1 MRSIFSNIN
10 VSRQQT
16 GVSKNGAFVVFQE
29 LDRRRTFV
37 QVIPTMK
44 KTTIFSALLV
54 AFLMGLAQQATAQ
67 NNVQFKVTRDDPND
81 ICNLWVYL
89 DPFQMDAP
97 IQNIDGLSFNLGV
110 QAIGFVGN
118 RFGFD
123 YATRF
128 GLLTLGKLG
137 NKDAKRSFQLEAGG
151 MFVLGNRV
159 RTKQKTKV
167 VLDQTETT
175 NMSGD
180 RVTTTKFIMIP
191 AKQGIRVFA
200 RGGLYLKKNPY
211 VHRLDETGVKYE
223 GNLTAAGLYLGL
235 GRMAISNVYINTN
248 TDGKALRSGAW
259 RLYADALICPVRK
272 LEVFPNTT
280 PIPTDYKFIG
290 GPIGFRLGIWGM
302 GVESRDIQKRKAFSA
317 GVEVGIRPGDGLYGA
332 GSIMFPI
339 VRRKSAAL
347 GYKAPAQN
355 PSQQTEKE

>member
-1 MRSIFSNIN
+1 
-10 VSRQQT
+10 
-16 GVSKNGAFVVFQE
+16 
-29 LDRRRTFV
+29 
-37 QVIPTMK
+37 MK
-44 KTTIFSALLV
+44 KTTLLSVLLV
-54 AFLMGLAQQATAQ
+54 AFLMGLSQHATAQ
-67 NNVQFKVTRDDPND
+67 NDVQYKVTRDDPND

-89 DPFQMDAP
+89 DPFQMDFP
-97 IQNIDGLSFNLGV
+97 FQNFDGASFNLGV

-123 YATRF
+123 YATRV
-128 GLLTLGKLG
+128 GLLTFGKLG
-137 NKDAKRSFQLEAGG
+137 NKDAKGNLQIEAGG
-151 MFVLGNRV
+151 MFVLGNRT
-159 RTKQKTKV
+159 RMKQKTKV

-175 NMSGD
+175 NNNGD

-191 AKQGIRVFA
+191 AKQAIRVFA
-200 RGGLYLKKNPY
+200 RGGLYIKRNPY
-211 VHRLDETGVKYE
+211 VHRLEETGAKYE
-223 GNLTAAGLYLGL
+223 GNLTATGLYLGL

-259 RLYADALICPVRK
+259 RLYADAIICPVRK
-272 LEVFPNTT
+272 LEIFPGTS

-290 GPIGFRLGIWGM
+290 GPIGFRIGIWGM

-317 GVEVGIRPGDGLYGA
+317 GVEVGVRPGDGLYGA

-347 GYKAPAQN
+347 GYKAPAPD